1 MILILNDFEERAYIP
16 VAINSYCTVSTNVE
30 IKRIGRYFTAHY
42 FLISVSIL
50 RQTVEEIKL
59 SFQAKQVSTLMSE
72 SIRSE
77 ADLVLEFSSDSNQ
90 FLLRHARD
98 NGSLPALVVQLRRGR

>member
-50 RQTVEEIKL
+50 RQTVEEIDRK
-59 SFQAKQVSTLMSE
+59 STRLN
-72 SIRSE
+72 
-77 ADLVLEFSSDSNQ
+77 SSHVRTS
-90 FLLRHARD
+90 RMPSSA
-98 NGSLPALVVQLRRGR
+98 